1 MSCENDKIRRRTRAL
16 DASTTEA
23 ARGGLINHL
32 STDRKNE
39 HKHNSLQRARRTVCV
54 GIPTAH
60 IVSVSCPLKIIE
72 NQVKK
77 HTHTHTQCER
87 TEIDCRHISLQR
99 PKTVRIARS
108 TFSEHVSH
116 REQRQ
121 KKRSIVQ
128 VCDAFHKA
136 SRHNASRRT
145 WAGSGRRL
153 AMDCVTKEKPCLRR
167 CHGITHK
174 QRRTHTEL
182 PIASLFPV
190 PLPSADTENT
200 RKMVSRDQLCGKPH
214 NPCRYP

>member
-1 MSCENDKIRRRTRAL
+1 MSGNCEKKPTMCLAKMTRFAVGQERSMPAPRRQLVVVLSSIFQPIEKRTQAQL
-16 DASTTEA
+16 VTASTKNRVRRNLHCSHRLCFLPTQ
-23 ARGGLINHL
+23 NN
-32 STDRKNE
+32 RKPG
-39 HKHNSLQRARRTVCV
+39 K
-54 GIPTAH
+54 
-60 IVSVSCPLKIIE
+60 
-72 NQVKK
+72 NQQ
-77 HTHTHTQCER
+77 HTQCER

-108 TFSEHVSH
+108 AFSEHVLH
-116 REQRQ
+116 REQMQYR
-121 KKRSIVQ
+121 RSIVQ

-153 AMDCVTKEKPCLRR
+153 ATDCVRKGKPCLRR

-200 RKMVSRDQLCGKPH
+200 RKMESKDQLCG
-214 NPCRYP
+214 

>member
-1 MSCENDKIRRRTRAL
+1 MCLAKMTSFAVGQERSMPAPRRQLVVVFQAIEKRTQAQL
-16 DASTTEA
+16 VTASTKNRVRRNPHCSHRLCFLPTQ
-23 ARGGLINHL
+23 NN
-32 STDRKNE
+32 RKPGKTN
-39 HKHNSLQRARRTVCV
+39 N
-54 GIPTAH
+54 
-60 IVSVSCPLKIIE
+60 
-72 NQVKK
+72 
-77 HTHTHTQCER
+77 TQCER

-121 KKRSIVQ
+121 KRRSIVQ

-153 AMDCVTKEKPCLRR
+153 AMDCVSKEKPCLRR

-200 RKMVSRDQLCGKPH
+200 RKMGSRDQLCGKPH